1 MTCARENSDQQEDSD
16 AQGNDEA
23 GVLAR
28 LDRRLP
34 GSPFQCRTRSRG
46 RLARAEERAAEV
58 KQVTYPD
65 WHRVELAIRG
75 FSAEASQLTQKG
87 WRIFH

>member
-1 MTCARENSDQQEDSD
+1 
-16 AQGNDEA
+16 
-23 GVLAR
+23 
-28 LDRRLP
+28 
-34 GSPFQCRTRSRG
+34 
-46 RLARAEERAAEV
+46 
-58 KQVTYPD
+58 VTYPD